1 MSFFVKAVVHGLQA
15 VPEVNAQIDGDDLV
29 QNHYYDIGV
38 AVGTERGLVVPV
50 VRDCESISFAEVEQ
64 QIIGYAQKARE
75 GKLSLND
82 LQGGVFTISN
92 GGIYGSMLSTP
103 IVNPPQ
109 SGILGMHAIQQRPV
123 ANNGEVVIR
132 PMMYLALSYDHRII
146 DGKEAV
152 TFLKTV
158 KEMLEEPAR
167 MLFGV

>member
-38 AVGTERGLVVPV
+38 AVGLKGAGRTSSSGL
-50 VRDCESISFAEVEQ
+50 RNISFAEVEQ

-82 LQGGVFTISN
+82 LQEESSLYQTVV
-92 GGIYGSMLSTP
+92 SMAQCSLRLLLTRLK
-103 IVNPPQ
+103 VEY
-109 SGILGMHAIQQRPV
+109 GMHAIQQRPV

-132 PMMYLALSYDHRII
+132 Q
-146 DGKEAV
+146 
-152 TFLKTV
+152 
-158 KEMLEEPAR
+158 
-167 MLFGV
+167 

>member
-1 MSFFVKAVVHGLQA
+1 M
-15 VPEVNAQIDGDDLV
+15 
-29 QNHYYDIGV
+29 
-38 AVGTERGLVVPV
+38 
-50 VRDCESISFAEVEQ
+50 EQ

-132 PMMYLALSYDHRII
+132 PMMYIALSYDHRII

>member
-38 AVGTERGLVVPV
+38 KVGTERGLVVPV

-64 QIIGYAQKARE
+64 QIIGYAQKARVRE
-75 GKLSLND
+75 LSLRPS
-82 LQGGVFTISN
+82 QGGVFTISN

-109 SGILGMHAIQQRPV
+109 SESLGMHAIQQRPV
-123 ANNGEVVIR
+123 ANNGEGC
-132 PMMYLALSYDHRII
+132 Y
-146 DGKEAV
+146 
-152 TFLKTV
+152 
-158 KEMLEEPAR
+158 PAND
-167 MLFGV
+167 VPCS